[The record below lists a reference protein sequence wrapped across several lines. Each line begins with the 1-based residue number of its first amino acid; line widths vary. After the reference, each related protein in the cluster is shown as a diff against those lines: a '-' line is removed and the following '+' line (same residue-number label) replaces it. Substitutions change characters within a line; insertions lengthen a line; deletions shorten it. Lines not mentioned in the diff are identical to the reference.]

1 MVRAILDGRKT
12 QTRRAIKQCKPAGD
26 LASEQQEDLELRGWD
41 FYEGI
46 WFPKCSYGRPGD
58 RLWVRET
65 WCQVDD
71 REYGGKLWYDYR
83 ATPKYNASH
92 PAGWDNEPES
102 PEALKWR
109 PSIYMPRAASRITLE
124 ITAIR
129 VERLQDISPEDARA
143 EGIFQ
148 TAYYDDW
155 LWSYRECEN
164 PEQYASPEAA
174 YQGLWEVDQRQGIV
188 GR

>member
-1 MVRAILDGRKT
+1 MSISTDRRTPARERPILFSGPMVRAILDGRKT

-41 FYEGI
+41 FYEDI
-46 WFPKCSYGRPGD
+46 WFPKCPYGRPGD

-92 PAGWDNEPES
+92 PAGWDNEPEK

-129 VERLQDISPEDARA
+129 VERLQDLSPEDARA
-143 EGIFQ
+143 EVISRPPITMTGYGPIGSAR
-148 TAYYDDW
+148 TR
-155 LWSYRECEN
+155 S
-164 PEQYASPEAA
+164 ST
-174 YQGLWEVDQRQGIV
+174 
-188 GR
+188 